1 MNERVDNLIEI
12 YKNKFSGN
20 PDIIVRA
27 PGRVNLIGEHT
38 DYNDGFVFPVAID
51 RDIMIALKKR
61 DDQMVRLYSMD
72 LDASNEFSLDNIQ
85 FDSVNTWSNYLRG
98 VAHFLIEDGY
108 NLTGMDAVITGNIPI
123 GAGLSS
129 SAAME
134 VATAMAFENICEWEI
149 EPPQMALLCQK
160 AENKFV
166 GVNCGIMDQFI
177 SRMGKK
183 DNALLLDCRTLS
195 YELVPLN
202 LDTVKIVVCN
212 TGKKRGLVDSEYNAR
227 RSECEKGVKI
237 LEKFLPGIEAL
248 RDIDINDLIKYKSH
262 IPEITEKRCRYV
274 IKENDR
280 VIESV
285 EALAENDLI
294 KFGELMNQSHI
305 GLRDEYEV
313 SCPELDTMVDIAWS
327 IDGVI
332 GSRMTGAGFG
342 GCTVS
347 LVVEDSLEDFINI
360 INEEYPKRT
369 GLQHEIYVCSVED
382 GAGVVMCET

>member
-1 MNERVDNLIEI
+1 MNERIEGLV
-12 YKNKFSGN
+12 NVFRDKFN
-20 PDIIVRA
+20 AEKDIIVRA

-51 RDIMIALKKR
+51 RDIMIAGKRR
-61 DDQMVRLYSMD
+61 DDRIMRLYS
-72 LDASNEFSLDNIQ
+72 LDFDSMVEFSLDNIE
-85 FDSVNTWSNYLRG
+85 FDPTSMWSNYPRG
-98 VAHFLIEDGY
+98 VAHFLIEEGY
-108 NLTGMDAVITGNIPI
+108 SLAGVDAVITGNIPQ

-134 VATAMAFENICEWEI
+134 VATALMFDKLNELEI
-149 EPPQMALLCQK
+149 PPPQMALLCQK

-183 DNALLLDCRTLS
+183 DHALLLDCRSLDF
-195 YELVPLN
+195 ELVPLN
-202 LDTVKIVVCN
+202 LESIKIVVCN

-248 RDIDINDLIKYKSH
+248 RDIELVDLEKYASH
-262 IPEITEKRCRYV
+262 IPEITERRCKYV

-280 VIESV
+280 VLESV
-285 EALAENDLI
+285 DALSTKDLVR
-294 KFGELMNQSHI
+294 FGELMNQSHI

-313 SCPELDTMVDIAWS
+313 SCPELDAMVEIAWG
-327 IDGVI
+327 INGVI

-347 LVVEDSLEDFINI
+347 LVIEDALTEFINKV
-360 INEEYPKRT
+360 NEEYPKRT
-369 GLQHEIYVCSVED
+369 GLQHEIYIFKAED
-382 GAGVVMCET
+382 GAGTID